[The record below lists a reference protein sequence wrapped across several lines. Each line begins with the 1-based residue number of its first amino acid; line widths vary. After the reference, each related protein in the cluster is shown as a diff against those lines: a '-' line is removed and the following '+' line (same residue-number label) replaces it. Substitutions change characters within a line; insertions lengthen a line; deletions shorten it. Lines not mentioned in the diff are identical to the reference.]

1 MTRKF
6 GLIGFPLRHSFS
18 HIYHNERFAR
28 LGIDAVYNNY
38 ELEDIA
44 MLRSLVEGD
53 EYLEGLNVTIPYKQA
68 VIPLLDALDDAAQ
81 AIGAVNV
88 IKIERIESG
97 LRMVGY
103 NSDYIGF
110 RNSIEPLLQSHH
122 KHALVLGTGGAA
134 KAVTAALKDLGLEVA
149 MVSRS
154 QQNNAMSYQSLS
166 PQVMELYKVV
176 VNATP
181 LGMSPHTDTCPP
193 IPYALLTPQ
202 HLCYDVVYNPEQ
214 TLFMQWAAQYGA
226 VVCNGM
232 NMLYGQADAACEIWN
247 I

>member
-1 MTRKF
+1 
-6 GLIGFPLRHSFS
+6 
-18 HIYHNERFAR
+18 

-88 IKIERIESG
+88 IKIMRDESG

-166 PQVMELYKVV
+166 PHVMELYKVV

-193 IPYALLTPQ
+193 IPYVLLTPQ

-214 TLFMQWAAQYGA
+214 TLFMQRAAQYGA
-226 VVCNGM
+226 VVSNGM

>member
-1 MTRKF
+1 
-6 GLIGFPLRHSFS
+6 LD
-18 HIYHNERFAR
+18 AR
-28 LGIDAVYNNY
+28 YDNY
-38 ELEDIA
+38 ELSDVA
-44 MLRSLVEGD
+44 LLRTLVNEQP
-53 EYLEGLNVTIPYKQA
+53 ELEGLNVTIPYKEK
-68 VIPLLDALDDAAQ
+68 VITLLDAIDDAAR

-88 IKIERIESG
+88 IRIERGGETV
-97 LRMVGY
+97 RMVGY

-154 QQNNAMSYQSLS
+154 QQNNTMSYQSLS

-214 TLFMQWAAQYGA
+214 TLFMQRAAQYGA

>member
-28 LGIDAVYNNY
+28 LGIDAVYSNY

-53 EYLEGLNVTIPYKQA
+53 DCLEGLNVTIPYKQA
-68 VIPLLDALDDAAQ
+68 VIPLLDALDTTAQ

-88 IKIERIESG
+88 IKIMRDESG

-166 PQVMELYKVV
+166 PQVMEVYKVV

-181 LGMSPHTDTCPP
+181 LGMSPYTDTCPP
-193 IPYALLTPQ
+193 IPYELLTPQ

-214 TLFMQWAAQYGA
+214 TLFMQRAAQYGA